1 KVTAQPLTLTVDP
14 TQGQRAISPLIYG
27 VAEAPADWLADVR
40 PRLNRWG
47 GNQTTRYNWKLGN
60 AFSAAR
66 DYHFSNGNYGF
77 TSDAERQPSG
87 VADEFIAAN
96 KAAGVESLLT
106 VPNIGWVARDDSSYS
121 SNVPN

>member
-47 GNQTTRYNWKLGN
+47 GNQTTRYNWKRGN

-66 DYHFSNGNYGF
+66 DYEFANMDYGN
-77 TSDAERQPSG
+77 TSDADKQPSG
-87 VADEFIAAN
+87 VADKFIAAN
-96 KAAGVESLLT
+96 KAAGCETILT
-106 VPNIGWVARDDSSYS
+106 VPNIG
-121 SNVPN
+121 